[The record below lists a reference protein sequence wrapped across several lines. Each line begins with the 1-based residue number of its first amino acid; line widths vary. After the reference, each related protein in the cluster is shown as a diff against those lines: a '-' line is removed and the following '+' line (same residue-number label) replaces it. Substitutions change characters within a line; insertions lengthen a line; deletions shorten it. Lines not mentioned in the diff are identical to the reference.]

1 MKLGMN
7 KVIEFNSY
15 KTYSRIGKIMRIYKE
30 YEKESN
36 KHGILILTKI
46 NGIWL
51 FDVTEMNKRRKLNKL
66 KK

>member
-1 MKLGMN
+1 MS
-7 KVIEFNSY
+7 KVIEFYNHR
-15 KTYSRIGKIMRIYKE
+15 KVLPYSRIGKIMRIYKE

-51 FDVTEMNKRRKLNKL
+51 FDVTEMNKRRKL
-66 KK
+66 